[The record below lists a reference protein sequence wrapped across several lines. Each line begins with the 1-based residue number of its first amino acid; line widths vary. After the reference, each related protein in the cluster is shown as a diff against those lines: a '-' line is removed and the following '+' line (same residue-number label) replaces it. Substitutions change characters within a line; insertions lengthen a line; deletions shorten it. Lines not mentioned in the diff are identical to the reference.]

1 MAEINFRLQHLN
13 MPARD
18 PQGLARWYAN
28 TFGLQADDNKARGP
42 GVLIA
47 FQPGEPINRAPDL
60 HAGFL
65 VPSMA
70 ELDAMGGSVRRD
82 LEDRSRIHVVSAP
95 RSGGQLRRDLL
106 QNEPRVN
113 RQRRM
118 ER

>member
-1 MAEINFRLQHLN
+1 MAEISFRLQHLN

-28 TFGLQADDNKARGP
+28 TLGLQADDNKVRGS

-47 FQPGEPINRAPDL
+47 FQPGGADQPS
-60 HAGFL
+60 AGL
-65 VPSMA
+65 ARWVSRTVDGGT
-70 ELDAMGGSVRRD
+70 DAMGRSVTRD
-82 LEDRSRIHVVSAP
+82 PEDGKRVHVISAP

-106 QNEPRVN
+106 QDEPRVN